1 MNEVDVKIWLDDGAY
16 MPTKSHESDGGIDLR
31 IPKSIYEPTKNSISI
46 DTGVHMLIPDGYAGI
61 IIGRSGL
68 HLHDTFHT
76 QGLVD
81 AGYTGTVKVRLHRDG
96 VNSFNFNAGDRIA
109 QIVIVEVPRVNL
121 IMDYITED
129 GNRGDN
135 GFGSTGR

>member
-1 MNEVDVKIWLDDGAY
+1 MNEIDVRIWLDDGAY

-31 IPKSIYEPTKNSISI
+31 APEYVYDSELNSVVI
-46 DTGVHMLIPDGYAGI
+46 DTGVHMVIPEGYAGI
-61 IIGRSGL
+61 IVGRSGL
-68 HLHDTFHT
+68 HMRNTIDT

-81 AGYTGTVKVRLHRDG
+81 AGYTGTIKVRLHRDG
-96 VNSFNFNAGDRIA
+96 DMPFDFSAGDRIA

-121 IMDYITED
+121 VLDYVSD
-129 GNRGDN
+129 GGVRGDN